1 MTCAAARRHGARIGL
16 GTPGHWC
23 DRYIGGTGAM
33 IGMHTF
39 GSSAPIKDPLKKF
52 GSTPKKV
59 LAAAKEQIAKTRRQT
74 A

>member
-1 MTCAAARRHGARIGL
+1 MSLRELFEQQYLAYHDPCRR
-16 GTPGHWC
+16 P
-23 DRYIGGTGAM
+23 GAM

-39 GSSAPIKDPLKKF
+39 DSSASINDPLKKF

-59 LAAAKEQIAKTRRQT
+59 LLAAAKEQIAKTRRQT